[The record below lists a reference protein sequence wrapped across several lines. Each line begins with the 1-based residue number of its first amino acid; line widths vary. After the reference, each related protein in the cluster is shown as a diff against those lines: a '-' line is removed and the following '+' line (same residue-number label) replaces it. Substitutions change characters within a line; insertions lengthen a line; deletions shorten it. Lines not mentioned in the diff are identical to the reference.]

1 MIYSELNKKAKEEWD
16 QHISGDKVLIRVGI
30 ETNSKAA
37 GAMNVFE
44 SIKQQASL
52 HNIDINLDKVGTL
65 GLCFADPVVEIIKL
79 DGSRVFFQNVEVD
92 DVPIIFSKWV
102 LSDDI
107 DQIPLNNS
115 LVLQLI
121 FYQFSFFIIFLIPS
135 KAII

>member
-1 MIYSELNKKAKEEWD
+1 MIYSELYKKAKEEWD
-16 QHISGDKVLIRVGI
+16 QHISGNKVLIRVGI

-37 GAMNVFE
+37 GAINVFE

-102 LSDDI
+102 LSDEI
-107 DQIPLNNS
+107 DQIPSNKILG
-115 LVLQLI
+115 
-121 FYQFSFFIIFLIPS
+121 
-135 KAII
+135 